1 MAAQTGRT
9 VSKWMKFQIGDS
21 ANTLRDLPLKSIG
34 DVGLTYDEV
43 DLTALMDAVKGVLT
57 NQPDG
62 SFEATFVF
70 DTLAAGTASG
80 SAAAPVLSGSY
91 TVLQPLVDVM
101 TPRTLAIYFGVRHY
115 WETGEPVFGLAR
127 ATTVTGYVVT
137 QMTVNVEAG
146 ELKAK
151 FCPYPGSAAPGWG
164 TAVLAG

>member
-70 DTLAAGTASG
+70 DTVAAGTASG
-80 SAAAPVLSGSY
+80 SARRRP
-91 TVLQPLVDVM
+91 
-101 TPRTLAIYFGVRHY
+101 
-115 WETGEPVFGLAR
+115 
-127 ATTVTGYVVT
+127 
-137 QMTVNVEAG
+137 
-146 ELKAK
+146 
-151 FCPYPGSAAPGWG
+151 
-164 TAVLAG
+164 